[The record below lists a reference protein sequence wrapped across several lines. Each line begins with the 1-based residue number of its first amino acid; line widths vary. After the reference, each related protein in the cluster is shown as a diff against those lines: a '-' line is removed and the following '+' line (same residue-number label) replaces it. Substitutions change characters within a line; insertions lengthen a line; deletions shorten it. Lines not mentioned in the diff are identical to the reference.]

1 MRVRFL
7 KISLVQILARVFTLQ
22 QRAQKLQSIF
32 SIPCKPTLFI
42 IISRP
47 IAAQYRIKYSNLIQ
61 CVDGT
66 IYGSEVLDVG
76 SSTDAVEVARYIL
89 CNGFEIRGSDAY
101 RLRYV
106 LRRSSGILVEEHR
119 NRVVVMYAP

>member
-1 MRVRFL
+1 MRVKFL
-7 KISLVQILARVFTLQ
+7 KVSLLQILSRVFTLQ
-22 QRAQKLQSIF
+22 HRVHALQSIF
-32 SIPCKPTLFI
+32 SIPCKPILFI
-42 IISRP
+42 IVSRLV
-47 IAAQYRIKYSNLIQ
+47 ATQYRIKYNNLIQ

-66 IYGSEVLDVG
+66 VYGSEALDVG
-76 SSTDAVEVARYIL
+76 SSTDIVEVARYIL
-89 CNGFEIRGSDAY
+89 CNGFEIRGPDAY

>member
-1 MRVRFL
+1 MRVKFL
-7 KISLVQILARVFTLQ
+7 KVSLVQILSRVFTLQ
-22 QRAQKLQSIF
+22 QRAHELQSVF

-42 IISRP
+42 IVSRLV
-47 IAAQYRIKYSNLIQ
+47 AAQYRIRYSNLIQ

-76 SSTDAVEVARYIL
+76 SSTDVVEVARYIL

-101 RLRYV
+101 RLRYI
-106 LRRSSGILVEEHR
+106 LRRSSGVLVEEHGD
-119 NRVVVMYAP
+119 RVVIMYAP